1 MEAWTNKMDNKV
13 SFSLN
18 KAKSD
23 EWFTPSCAVY
33 PILKYLKS
41 GSTVW
46 CPFDT
51 DDSNFVKVLKSKGFN
66 VINTHIV
73 HDEDFFDINLECDY
87 IISNPPYSLRN
98 EVLDKLF
105 RIGRPFAMLMNTNG
119 LFDSAIRWNLFKNNN
134 FSLIYLKGRTSFMQ
148 EYGVEQKTS
157 PPFQSAYICGNIS
170 DKQIIFDEREENDVS
185 LGEKENE

>member
-1 MEAWTNKMDNKV
+1 MVNICET
-13 SFSLN
+13 
-18 KAKSD
+18 KSD

-33 PILKYLKS
+33 PILKYIKS

-66 VINTHIV
+66 VINTHIIND
-73 HDEDFFDINLECDY
+73 DEDFFGLNFPTCDY

-98 EVLDKLF
+98 EVLDRLF
-105 RIGRPFAMLMNTNG
+105 KIGKPFAILMNTNG
-119 LFDSAIRWNLFKNNN
+119 LFDSRIRWDLFKNNN

-157 PPFQSAYICGNIS
+157 PPFQSAYICSGLS
-170 DKQIIFDEREENDVS
+170 DKQILFEERSESDVNVAT
-185 LGEKENE
+185 GETEDKK